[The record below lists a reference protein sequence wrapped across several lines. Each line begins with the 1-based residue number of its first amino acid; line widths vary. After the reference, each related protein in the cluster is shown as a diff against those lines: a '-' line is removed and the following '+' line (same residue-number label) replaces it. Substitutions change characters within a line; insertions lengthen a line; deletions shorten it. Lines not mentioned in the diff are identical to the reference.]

1 MVFFIKSKKKEN
13 SGVAKNG
20 TVHSDSQAKADTLS
34 MEFSSV
40 FTSGDASNAPGLG
53 SEHTQRVTTYQRMSV
68 AGVRKLLEAIKH
80 HKATGPDGI
89 PARLL
94 KDYAF
99 ELAPV
104 LSHIY
109 QASLNQERVP
119 ADWKHAWVIPVYKK
133 GARTSPSHY
142 RPIYI

>member
-1 MVFFIKSKKKEN
+1 
-13 SGVAKNG
+13 
-20 TVHSDSQAKADTLS
+20 
-34 MEFSSV
+34 
-40 FTSGDASNAPGLG
+40 
-53 SEHTQRVTTYQRMSV
+53 MSI

-109 QASLNQERVP
+109 QASLNQGRVP
-119 ADWKHAWVIPVYKK
+119 ADWKQAWVTPVYKK

-142 RPIYI
+142 TPIYITSIACKTLEHIIHSNLMDHLELSDLRRPTRICTRTRPLPLLHKRSTKPSFLNCTTLC